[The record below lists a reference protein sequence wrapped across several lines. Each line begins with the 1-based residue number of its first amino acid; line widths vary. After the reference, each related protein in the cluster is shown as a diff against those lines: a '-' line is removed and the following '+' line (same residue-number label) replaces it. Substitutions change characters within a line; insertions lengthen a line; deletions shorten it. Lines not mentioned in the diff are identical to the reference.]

1 MKPAAL
7 LRTYCAVTFAI
18 GTVLTAPVAYL
29 IHTKDLEMNAGVFLA
44 LSWNILFVMILPLIL
59 DWSERK
65 YARARFIALE
75 ELAETN
81 PELKAALD
89 AQCEKLAL
97 PGLRLAVAD
106 TAGDETF
113 SYGLFR
119 NNPRLIVPATALSE
133 VEKAK
138 IIPSIE
144 LELARFKRQDSTPLF
159 LLFAALQIGLQFLIV
174 RMLG

>member
-7 LRTYCAVTFAI
+7 LQTYCAVTFAI
-18 GTVLTAPVAYL
+18 GIVLTAPIAYL
-29 IHTKDLEMNAGVFLA
+29 INKGDLEMNAGVFLA
-44 LSWNILFVMILPLIL
+44 LSWNILFVMVLPLIL

-106 TAGDETF
+106 TAGDETI

-119 NNPRLIVPATALSE
+119 NNPRLIVPAKVLSADE
-133 VEKAK
+133 RAK
-138 IIPSIE
+138 LIPSIE
-144 LELARFKRQDSTPLF
+144 SALMRFKRRDLTPMF
-159 LLFAALQIGLQFLIV
+159 LIFAAIQIGLQFLIV
-174 RMLG
+174 HLI

>member
-18 GTVLTAPVAYL
+18 GTALTAPVAYF
-29 IHTKDLEMNAGVFLA
+29 IHTKDLEMNAGIFLA

-65 YARARFIALE
+65 YARARFIELE
-75 ELAETN
+75 ELAKTN

-97 PGLRLAVAD
+97 PRLRLAVAD

-119 NNPRLIVPATALSE
+119 NNPRLIVPAKALSE
-133 VEKAK
+133 DEKARL
-138 IIPSIE
+138 IPSIE
-144 LELARFKRQDSTPLF
+144 SELMRFKRRDLTPVF
-159 LLFAALQIGLQFLIV
+159 LLFAALQIAVQFLLISV
-174 RMLG
+174 L